1 MLRKLGMKPETKK
14 DLSKVINSVSH
25 IGSFGLTMGACI
37 LLGYYLGSY
46 LDRKLDTAPWCMIV
60 LVLLFMLGAFIKFVQ
75 ETKAETDNKAG
86 TKGDV
91 SHN

>member
-1 MLRKLGMKPETKK
+1 MKPDTKK
-14 DLSKVINSVSH
+14 DLSNVIKSVSH

-37 LLGYYLGSY
+37 LMGYYLGSY
-46 LDRKLDTAPWCMIV
+46 IDSKLGTAPWFMMV

-75 ETKAETDNKAG
+75 ETRSVSDKQAG
-86 TKGDV
+86 KKGDV

>member
-1 MLRKLGMKPETKK
+1 MKPDTKK
-14 DLSKVINSVSH
+14 DLSNVIKSVSH

-46 LDRKLDTAPWCMIV
+46 IDRKLDTSPWFMII

-75 ETKAETDNKAG
+75 ETKAATDNKPEQ
-86 TKGDV
+86 KGDV

>member
-1 MLRKLGMKPETKK
+1 MKPDTKR
-14 DLSKVINSVSH
+14 DLSNVIQSVSH

-46 LDRKLDTAPWCMIV
+46 IDRKLDTAPWFMIV

-75 ETKAETDNKAG
+75 ETKAASNNKPE
-86 TKGDV
+86 KGDV

>member
-1 MLRKLGMKPETKK
+1 MKPDTKK
-14 DLSKVINSVSH
+14 DLSNVIKAVSH

-37 LLGYYLGSY
+37 LMGYYLGSY
-46 LDRKLDTAPWCMIV
+46 IDGKLGTAPWFMVV

-75 ETKAETDNKAG
+75 ETKAVSDKQAG
-86 TKGDV
+86 KKGDV

>member
-1 MLRKLGMKPETKK
+1 MKPDTKK
-14 DLSKVINSVSH
+14 DLSNVIKSVSH

-37 LLGYYLGSY
+37 LMGYYLGSY
-46 LDRKLDTAPWCMIV
+46 IDGKFGTAPWFMIV

-75 ETKAETDNKAG
+75 ETRAVSDKQAG
-86 TKGDV
+86 KKGDV